1 VAAVKEDSVVAKPL
15 VPDELWELVEP
26 LLPKHK
32 PSPKGGRPRVP
43 DRNCL
48 VGVLFVLKTG
58 TPWEELPIEMG
69 CGSGMTCWRRLHEW
83 HEAGAWQRLWEK
95 ILGLFGAE
103 ELVDWSH
110 VVVDS
115 CSVRAVFGGRGPD
128 RIPPTAARRVPSVI
142 C

>member
-1 VAAVKEDSVVAKPL
+1 MAKPL
-15 VPDELWELVEP
+15 LTDALWQRIEP
-26 LLPKHK
+26 LLPPPK
-32 PSPKGGRPRVP
+32 PRRFRFPGRKPLSHRQA
-43 DRNCL
+43 L
-48 VGVLFVLKTG
+48 TGILFVLKTG
-58 TPWEELPIEMG
+58 TAWEELPMELG
-69 CGSGMTCWRRLHEW
+69 CGCGMTCWRRLHEW
-83 HEAGAWQRLWEK
+83 HEAGVWQQLWEK
-95 ILGLFGAE
+95 ILGLFGVE